1 MEYPA
6 EISDAVKNFTK
17 NLEKCKN
24 GLKPLIENS
33 RSDLIKETSALDSL
47 KLDLTTAFAVNSMF
61 WAYLASQGI
70 TPKNNPVKQELDRI
84 KEYMGKVKA
93 IEDRQ
98 KAPRLAKNAA
108 KRFVSH
114 AMYDLED
121 AQRRQKKQKTG
132 SATDGGDVIVID
144 DEEEEDSGSQQATA
158 TNNSSDDAV
167 IVIDDD
173 DEVDGEEDGA
183 DAAGSSSKATSHNKK
198 KKRKRRA
205 GKPRKN
211 REQ

>member
-144 DEEEEDSGSQQATA
+144 DEEDSGSQQATA
-158 TNNSSDDAV
+158 TNNSSGDAV

-173 DEVDGEEDGA
+173 DEDDGEEDGA
-183 DAAGSSSKATSHNKK
+183 NVAGSSSKATSHNKK

>member
-144 DEEEEDSGSQQATA
+144 DEEDSGSQQATA

-173 DEVDGEEDGA
+173 DEDDGEEDGA
-183 DAAGSSSKATSHNKK
+183 NVAGSSSKATSHNKK